1 VVIKLT
7 PPEPLKVCTTAADF
21 GNAPVPPPSSPL
33 MPVVEAESKLLPEE
47 PGKVSDQITVCALT
61 DRPPAMI
68 KPALTAQAI
77 LVIWIFFI
85 INLFW
90 VCSGAWQRFYKYY
103 LC

>member
-1 VVIKLT
+1 LT
-7 PPEPLKVCTTAADF
+7 PPEPLKVLHNGSRLRQRAGPA
-21 GNAPVPPPSSPL
+21 PPSTPL
-33 MPVVEAESKLLPEE
+33 MPAVEPESKLLPEE

>member
-1 VVIKLT
+1 
-7 PPEPLKVCTTAADF
+7 
-21 GNAPVPPPSSPL
+21 
-33 MPVVEAESKLLPEE
+33 
-47 PGKVSDQITVCALT
+47 
-61 DRPPAMI
+61 MI